1 MNDSLV
7 FALQVSGV
15 GIVVLL
21 VILSLLAGVI
31 SLMTRFIVDKPE
43 KEETTEVSVPAPIQT
58 EEAEGNNL
66 EEIAAIAVAYARAQ
80 MELSAMNVESAAGEM
95 DPWRQFKI
103 FQRLN
108 QASTIRRMK

>member
-1 MNDSLV
+1 MSEELI

-21 VILSLLAGVI
+21 LVLSLLALVI
-31 SLMTRFIVDKPE
+31 SLMTRYIVDKPE
-43 KEETTEVSVPAPIQT
+43 QEETTEVSIPAPLQA
-58 EEAEGNNL
+58 EKAEGNNL
-66 EEIAAIAVAYARAQ
+66 EIIAAIAVAYARAQ
-80 MELSAMNVESAAGEM
+80 MELSAMNIESAAGEM
-95 DPWRQFKI
+95 DSWRQFKI